1 MSKDAP
7 PPIWQDPSEHAL
19 SGNGSSLQHA
29 RSVYASGPVEVLPG
43 LFLGD
48 EFNARDDQCLARLG
62 ITTILN
68 VAKETTLPFQTSGES
83 EELDLLGS
91 ASLSRGLQNVSLGD
105 PTATPTSS
113 SRPEPPKTAARQS
126 FFSPLASTM
135 PVDST
140 LSPLQTLTADLNKS
154 IYLRNTIST
163 PNLHSP
169 FDIASSDGQEEEEI
183 SPVLTSNDSTPPS
196 PSMNLPSLDSLHR
209 YSPANLSTT
218 TPSSH
223 SDHTTATSTTSSFAT
238 PSITLP
244 HNAIALNISPSPQ
257 TGRTQAMRYI
267 KLPWTHDETELA
279 GHNAGGFVT
288 GCSIIADTLGIDLIT
303 GQAVGFR
310 RQAQEGGILVHC
322 QCGVSRSATLV
333 IAFVMQAAA
342 YNYDFAVTQK
352 LTGMHDCYELVKEL
366 SSSISPNCSL
376 IYQLVEWERYLSRQ
390 IMDATQLSQ
399 TSRYPK
405 SLSLE
410 KKWGK
415 EALNEEDWTRMR
427 MDEERKEK
435 EEEDRIRDERLK
447 EVKKTTPK
455 SISLVQDKS
464 LNSLAGGTSG
474 IGARRRRPTPS
485 LMLASSAKTS
495 ADQAVKEQTAA
506 LAPIAPLI
514 TMQKAEEETQKE
526 SERENKSKQ
535 ALSPSL
541 RQPFSFGQS
550 RRDSNLSPHFVK
562 TPLSNDSSN
571 HSGTS
576 TLLSGISPS
585 LSATFGVHGQSPAE
599 RRSKHKRTFSSELPS
614 WNRRTSITMTD
625 STAQ

>member
-68 VAKETTLPFQTSGES
+68 VAKETTLPFQINGTS

-91 ASLSRGLQNVSLGD
+91 ASLSRGMQNVSIGEA
-105 PTATPTSS
+105 TATPTSS
-113 SRPEPPKTAARQS
+113 SKPVLPKTAARES
-126 FFSPLASTM
+126 FFSPLTSIM
-135 PVDST
+135 PMDST
-140 LSPLQTLTADLNKS
+140 LPPLQNLSADYNKL

-169 FDIASSDGQEEEEI
+169 YDMTNSDGHNDASDEET
-183 SPVLTSNDSTPPS
+183 SPLQPSNGSSPPS
-196 PSMNLPSLDSLHR
+196 PSAALPSLDSLQR
-209 YSPANLSTT
+209 YSPANLTTT

-223 SDHTTATSTTSSFAT
+223 SDQTTATSTTSSFAT

-244 HNAIALNISPSPQ
+244 HNAIALNIIPSPQ
-257 TGRTQAMRYI
+257 TGRPQALRYI

-288 GCSIIADTLGIDLIT
+288 GCSIIADTLGIDLTT
-303 GQAVGFR
+303 GRVSNA
-310 RQAQEGGILVHC
+310 RQAKEGILVHC

-342 YNYDFAVTQK
+342 YNYDFAITQK
-352 LTGMHDCYELVKEL
+352 LTGMHDCYEMVKEL

-390 IMDATQLSQ
+390 IIDAAQVSQ
-399 TSRYPK
+399 ASRHP
-405 SLSLE
+405 SALLPD

-435 EEEDRIRDERLK
+435 EEEDRIREERLR
-447 EVKKTTPK
+447 ESKKTTPSK
-455 SISLVQDKS
+455 SLSNVQDKS
-464 LNSLAGGTSG
+464 STSNASGGATG

-485 LMLASSAKTS
+485 LMLASSAKTT
-495 ADQAVKEQTAA
+495 ADLVVKEQTAA
-506 LAPIAPLI
+506 LASAAPLI
-514 TMQKAEEETQKE
+514 TMQEAEED
-526 SERENKSKQ
+526 REDNTTR
-535 ALSPSL
+535 ALTTPL
-541 RQPFSFGQS
+541 RQTFSAIERPLRNS
-550 RRDSNLSPHFVK
+550 MISPYSLK
-562 TPLSNDSSN
+562 TPLTNNSSN
-571 HSGTS
+571 NSGTS

-585 LSATFGVHGQSPAE
+585 LSATFGAHGQSPAE

-614 WNRRTSITMTD
+614 WNGRSSITMTD
-625 STAQ
+625 SKAQ